1 MNKNIFNKEEA
12 EILENIIL
20 RRRDVRGNRFTKT
33 LISDEILDKI
43 IYAGINAPS
52 VGFSQ
57 PWEFVIIKDELVKH
71 QVLAS
76 FNEEND
82 RAMEEFVTEKQAKY
96 KQLKLEGILEAPV
109 NIAVFYKPSDSPV
122 LGQNSMKDAGIFSV
136 VCAIQNM
143 WLMARVL
150 NIGLGWVSI
159 IDPEK
164 VKGILNAPKDNKLV
178 AYLCLGYV
186 EEFLDKPEFE
196 TIQWEKR
203 KHMNEVIFHEKYK
216 TGTDDVI

>member
-20 RRRDVRGNRFTKT
+20 RRRDVRGNRFSKT

-57 PWEFVIIKDELVKH
+57 PWEFVIIKDELVKN
-71 QVLAS
+71 QVLDS

-109 NIAVFYKPSDSPV
+109 NIAVFYKPSETPV

-164 VKGILNAPKDNKLV
+164 VKGILNAPKENKLV

-216 TGTDDVI
+216 TDTDDKI